1 MEDMMITIGLILVIG
16 FASLISIIQ
25 SEMRKIGKTLQYT
38 NRYLLMIVEKKYS
51 VKEIHEET
59 EDLRG

>member
-1 MEDMMITIGLILVIG
+1 MEDMMITISLLLVIG
-16 FASLISIIQ
+16 FVFLISIIQ

-38 NRYLLMIVEKKYS
+38 NRYLLMIVETKYS

-59 EDLRG
+59 EDLRS